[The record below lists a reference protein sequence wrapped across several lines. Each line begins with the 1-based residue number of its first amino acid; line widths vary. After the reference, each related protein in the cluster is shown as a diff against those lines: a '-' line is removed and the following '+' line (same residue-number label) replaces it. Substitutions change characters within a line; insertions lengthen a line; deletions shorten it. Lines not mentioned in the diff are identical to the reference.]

1 MKIDGIKIL
10 KDLRDS
16 DYPLKIDC
24 SDIVHY
30 YLPNTLFIH
39 NKEVKRKIIN
49 YLLEYLGEKKR

>member
-1 MKIDGIKIL
+1 MEIDYVKIL

-30 YLPNTLFIH
+30 YLPYTLIIP
-39 NKEVKRKIIN
+39 NKEVKNKVIN
-49 YLLEYLGEKKR
+49 YLLDYLGE

>member
-1 MKIDGIKIL
+1 MEIEYVKIL

-49 YLLEYLGEKKR
+49 YLLEYVRGK